1 MEKKHYLDNKEFSK
15 AVVEYVDLCAAA
27 RENKEPVPQVTN
39 YIAESFMAIA
49 SKLSNRSNFARY
61 TYRDEMVMDG
71 VENCLRAIGNYRYD
85 YVTRTGLPNAF
96 SYFTQICFYAFV
108 RRIQKE
114 NKQLDIKNEFALKA
128 DHANF
133 VHYGESGLDSSSF
146 NIEDSISEQ
155 REKIRVLA
163 HSKKIMRKKSAPPRI
178 KKLRGIEKFYR

>member
-1 MEKKHYLDNKEFSK
+1 MERKHYLDNKEFSK
-15 AVVEYVDLCAAA
+15 AVVEYVDRCNEA
-27 RENKEPVPQVTN
+27 RENEQPLPQVTD
-39 YIAESFMAIA
+39 YIAESFMAIS

-61 TYRDEMVMDG
+61 TYKDEMVMDG

-128 DHANF
+128 DHQNF
-133 VHYGESGLDSSSF
+133 VHYGETGLDPTSF
-146 NIEDSISEQ
+146 SLEDSISEQ
-155 REKIRVLA
+155 REKIRVIEHA
-163 HSKKIMRKKSAPPRI
+163 KKVMKKPVAPRRRRI
-178 KKLRGIEKFYR
+178 RGIEKFYC